1 VDLFS
6 NLLEGFQAALSPQYL
21 LIALLGATLGT
32 FIGVLPGL
40 GPSAT
45 ISLLLPVVFAVGDPV
60 GAFILFG
67 GIYMGGLY
75 GGSTTAILV
84 NTPGEPSSVV
94 TALDGHQMAKQGLAG
109 PALAT
114 AAIGSFVAGTLGTLG
129 LMSIAK
135 PLVDVALE
143 FGPTEYLALLIF
155 ALTAVV
161 GLGGRASK
169 AAFSLFL
176 GLVIGT
182 VGIDFESGQS
192 RLTYG
197 IPEFF
202 DGIDFVVAAMGLF
215 AISEVLLALAARKG
229 DPTPAAAETG
239 RLYLNRDEWR
249 RSRGPWLRGSVI
261 GFFVGI
267 LPGAGASIA
276 SFMSYSVE
284 KMLSKTPWKFGKG
297 AIEGVAGPE
306 AANNASSSGSLVPLL
321 VLGIPGS
328 ATTAVM
334 LAAFQGF
341 GIQTGPLLLRDNA
354 YLVWALIASLYI
366 GNVMLIVLNL
376 PLIGLWV
383 RILRTPVELLYPLI
397 LVVCILGAYSLN
409 SSVFDLYV
417 LAVFGAIGYILRK
430 ADFPLAPLL
439 LGLILEPLIEVQFR
453 RSLSGVAGDWT
464 VFVQS
469 RITLGIYGFILLFL
483 IGTFYLRRLANR
495 SALKTLVEV
504 RADSNADEQAD
515 SPNGAVASPDHDLD
529 EENAR

>member
-1 VDLFS
+1 MDLLS
-6 NLLEGFQAALSPQYL
+6 NLTEGFQAALSPQYL
-21 LIALLGATLGT
+21 LIAFVGAVLGT

-45 ISLLLPVVFAVGDPV
+45 ISILLPVVFAIGDPV

-94 TALDGHQMAKQGLAG
+94 AALDGHQMSKKGLAG
-109 PALAT
+109 PALAA
-114 AAIGSFVAGTLGTLG
+114 AAIGSFIAGTLGTIG
-129 LMSIAK
+129 LMSIAE
-135 PLVDVALE
+135 PLVDVALR

-161 GLGGRASK
+161 GLGGRASR

-182 VGIDFESGQS
+182 VGIDFESSQT

-202 DGIDFVVAAMGLF
+202 DGINFVVAAMGLF
-215 AISEVLLALAARKG
+215 AISEVLLALAAPRQEG
-229 DPTPAAAETG
+229 GPTTAKTG

-249 RSRGPWLRGSVI
+249 RSRGPWLRGSVL

-267 LPGAGASIA
+267 LPGAGATIA

-284 KMLSKTPWKFGKG
+284 KSLSKTPWRFGRG

-366 GNVMLIVLNL
+366 GNVMLIILNL

-417 LAVFGAIGYILRK
+417 LAAFGLLGYLLRK

-439 LGLILEPLIEVQFR
+439 LGLILEPLLEVQFR
-453 RSLSGVAGDWT
+453 RSLSGVGGDWSI
-464 VFVQS
+464 FVQS
-469 RITLGIYGFILLFL
+469 RLTLGIYAATVLFL
-483 IGTFYLRRLANR
+483 VGTFFLRRMAIR
-495 SALKTLVEV
+495 AAEHALVEPH
-504 RADSNADEQAD
+504 APAEAE
-515 SPNGAVASPDHDLD
+515 ATPDHDVN
-529 EENAR
+529 EKGPR

>member
-1 VDLFS
+1 
-6 NLLEGFQAALSPQYL
+6 
-21 LIALLGATLGT
+21 
-32 FIGVLPGL
+32 
-40 GPSAT
+40 
-45 ISLLLPVVFAVGDPV
+45 
-60 GAFILFG
+60 
-67 GIYMGGLY
+67 
-75 GGSTTAILV
+75 
-84 NTPGEPSSVV
+84 
-94 TALDGHQMAKQGLAG
+94 
-109 PALAT
+109 
-114 AAIGSFVAGTLGTLG
+114 
-129 LMSIAK
+129 
-135 PLVDVALE
+135 
-143 FGPTEYLALLIF
+143 
-155 ALTAVV
+155 
-161 GLGGRASK
+161 
-169 AAFSLFL
+169 
-176 GLVIGT
+176 
-182 VGIDFESGQS
+182 
-192 RLTYG
+192 
-197 IPEFF
+197 
-202 DGIDFVVAAMGLF
+202 
-215 AISEVLLALAARKG
+215 
-229 DPTPAAAETG
+229 
-239 RLYLNRDEWR
+239 
-249 RSRGPWLRGSVI
+249 
-261 GFFVGI
+261 
-267 LPGAGASIA
+267 
-276 SFMSYSVE
+276 MSYSVE